1 MNWDDIRIFLAI
13 YQSGTLRGAGRVLGV
28 DETTVGRRLTAL
40 EARLEAKLFLRSN
53 AGYVLTCAGEDA
65 LVAAQAMEQIAV
77 SFQRRAEK
85 HDVRVSGE
93 VRVTTTDAIAAD
105 FVIPAIDSLRSS
117 CSALRVILS
126 TTTTVLDLG
135 RRDADIAI
143 RTVRPEHSDLIVRKL
158 AKWDVGL
165 YATRRYLELRG
176 MPRHGQAFEGHDLAI
191 YQPSVTQNQ
200 GGTLGGES
208 IANGNVVAEL
218 DSSLMLSIV
227 VGSGLAIGELPS
239 YMAENKPDLV
249 RIWPERKRAAPYE
262 VWLVLHADLAR
273 TARVRVVVD
282 AIAAAF
288 KAAPE
293 RRGGGESTSSFV

>member
-13 YQSGTLRGAGRVLGV
+13 HQSGTLRGAGRALAV
-28 DETTVGRRLTAL
+28 DETTAGRRLAAL

-53 AGYVLTCAGEDA
+53 TGYVLTSAGEDA
-65 LVAAQAMEQIAV
+65 LLAAQAMEQIAV

-105 FVIPAIDSLRSS
+105 FVIPAIERLRSD

-126 TTTTVLDLG
+126 TTTKVLDLG

-143 RTVRPEHSDLIVRKL
+143 RTVRPEHSDLIVRQL

-165 YATRRYLELRG
+165 YATRRYLDAHG
-176 MPRHGQAFEGHDLAI
+176 MPRHGEAFDGHDLAI
-191 YQPSVTQNQ
+191 YQPAVTQNQ
-200 GGTLGGES
+200 GSTLGGES

-218 DSSLMLSIV
+218 DSSLMLAMV
-227 VGSGLAIGELPS
+227 VGAGMAIGELPT
-239 YMAENKPDLV
+239 YMAEKQADLV
-249 RIWPERKRAAPYE
+249 RIWPDRKRAAPYE

-273 TARVRVVVD
+273 TARVRAVVD
-282 AIAAAF
+282 AIVAAF
-288 KAAPE
+288 KTAP
-293 RRGGGESTSSFV
+293 

>member
-1 MNWDDIRIFLAI
+1 MDWNDIRIFLAI
-13 YQSGTLRGAGRVLGV
+13 YHSGTLRGAGRLLGV
-28 DETTVGRRLTAL
+28 DQTTVGRRITAL

-53 AGYVLTCAGEDA
+53 AGYVLTSAGEDA
-65 LVAAQAMEQIAV
+65 LVAAQAMEHIAV
-77 SFQRRAEK
+77 SFQRRTEK

-105 FVIPAIDSLRSS
+105 FVIPAIDRLRDS
-117 CSALRVILS
+117 CPALRVILS
-126 TTTTVLDLG
+126 TTTRVLDLG

-165 YATRRYLELRG
+165 YASRCYLERRG
-176 MPRHGQAFEGHDLAI
+176 MPRPGHAFEGHDLAI
-191 YQPSVTQNQ
+191 YQPAVTQNQ
-200 GGTLGGES
+200 DGTLGGES
-208 IANGNVVAEL
+208 IAKGNVIAEL
-218 DSSLMLSIV
+218 DSSLMLSTV
-227 VGSGLAIGELPS
+227 VRSGMAIGELPT
-239 YMAENKPDLV
+239 YLADNDTELV

-282 AIAAAF
+282 AIVAAF
-288 KAAPE
+288 KAAGEGAPATG
-293 RRGGGESTSSFV
+293 RRGDG